1 MNGVIKYLMIVLFL
15 TSSAALPQFAFA
27 GDKETS
33 QEAAAEDAGDQSA
46 REENDGE
53 ENKKKK
59 KKKKKSKR
67 KCIPSGTRLSR
78 C

>member
-27 GDKETS
+27 GHEETP
-33 QEAAAEDAGDQSA
+33 QEAAAEDDGDQSA

-53 ENKKKK
+53 EKK

>member
-27 GDKETS
+27 GYEETS
-33 QEAAAEDAGDQSA
+33 QEASAEDAGDQSA
-46 REENDGE
+46 REENGDE
-53 ENKKKK
+53 EKK

-67 KCIPSGTRLSR
+67 KCVPTGTRLSR